1 MRGLDKGIICV
12 VALTLLVVVMPVGC
26 SDEQKK
32 NAATIK
38 RGLAEPIRIEISDAN
53 THKNINL
60 ETIFDSV
67 TFVPLS
73 NAPKAA
79 VSGINQ
85 AIVIDSTILI
95 LDRYGSKSVKAFS
108 LAGEFLADIGH
119 RGRGPGEYIEP
130 TMMEVNPCKEVVI
143 WDQFRQQLLHYD
155 LGGKYIK
162 SREYPFFS
170 MKFHEFDDNNL
181 MFVSFNSDNK
191 SFVKDYSLFVSDSL
205 GVVSKY
211 GLYRK
216 KNTYETILYDHDF
229 FEKNGDVF
237 YHPVYCDTVFRINGN
252 FVAEPYCWLDFGK
265 KTVPERLRDI
275 RNRKEIRSEQS
286 GDRYFFMI
294 GDFYMSDNH
303 LFFEFLRSHHN
314 YRVLYTKSKD
324 KAIVFNA
331 TSGFFPVPFNNF
343 VGSTDNAFIG
353 YFFPVESIRR
363 MQGLDLNNRDVLEKQ
378 FGKRMTDLMCSMKN
392 DDNPI
397 LTFFYPKSEW

>member
-181 MFVSFNSDNK
+181 MFVSLNSDNK

-216 KNTYETILYDHDF
+216 KNTYETILNDHDF
-229 FEKNGDVF
+229 
-237 YHPVYCDTVFRINGN
+237 
-252 FVAEPYCWLDFGK
+252 
-265 KTVPERLRDI
+265 LRRMEMCFII
-275 RNRKEIRSEQS
+275 RFIVIR
-286 GDRYFFMI
+286 
-294 GDFYMSDNH
+294 
-303 LFFEFLRSHHN
+303 FFELMVISLLNR
-314 YRVLYTKSKD
+314 
-324 KAIVFNA
+324 IV
-331 TSGFFPVPFNNF
+331 GW
-343 VGSTDNAFIG
+343 I
-353 YFFPVESIRR
+353 
-363 MQGLDLNNRDVLEKQ
+363 LERKQ
-378 FGKRMTDLMCSMKN
+378 FQKGFETFGIVRRFGRSSPVTD
-392 DDNPI
+392 
-397 LTFFYPKSEW
+397 TFL

>member
-1 MRGLDKGIICV
+1 MRGLDKEIICV

-181 MFVSFNSDNK
+181 MFVSLNSDNK
-191 SFVKDYSLFVSDSL
+191 SFVKDYSIFVSDSL

-216 KNTYETILYDHDF
+216 RTPTRQSCLIMIFLKRVERCFIIRFIVTRFSVSTVISWQNRIVGWILERRQFRKGFETFGIVRRSGRSSPMIDTIL
-229 FEKNGDVF
+229 
-237 YHPVYCDTVFRINGN
+237 
-252 FVAEPYCWLDFGK
+252 
-265 KTVPERLRDI
+265 
-275 RNRKEIRSEQS
+275 
-286 GDRYFFMI
+286 
-294 GDFYMSDNH
+294 
-303 LFFEFLRSHHN
+303 
-314 YRVLYTKSKD
+314 
-324 KAIVFNA
+324 
-331 TSGFFPVPFNNF
+331 
-343 VGSTDNAFIG
+343 
-353 YFFPVESIRR
+353 
-363 MQGLDLNNRDVLEKQ
+363 
-378 FGKRMTDLMCSMKN
+378 
-392 DDNPI
+392 
-397 LTFFYPKSEW
+397 